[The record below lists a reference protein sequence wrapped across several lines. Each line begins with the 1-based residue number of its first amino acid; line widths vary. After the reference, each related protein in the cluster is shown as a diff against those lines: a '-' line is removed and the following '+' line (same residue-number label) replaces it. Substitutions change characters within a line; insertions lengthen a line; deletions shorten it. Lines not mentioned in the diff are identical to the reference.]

1 MDKEKEKLMVQE
13 VEIRYFT
20 QLSMLQ
26 TGFISLVLLFLWC
39 WCIISLIFISGYTVY
54 GLSLHIF
61 TNEPDII
68 PPYELVAFLMKS
80 LLIFGIP
87 AYIFRRLQGYLDEK
101 KRLALLQNRLNQF
114 HKKHGK
120 QLKDI
125 H

>member
-1 MDKEKEKLMVQE
+1 MDKEKENLMAQE

-20 QLSMLQ
+20 QLSIGQAGL
-26 TGFISLVLLFLWC
+26 ISWVLWC
-39 WCIISLIFISGYTVY
+39 LLCGSIISLIFFSGITVY

-61 TNEPDII
+61 TNEPDIK

-87 AYIFRRLQGYLDEK
+87 AYIFRRLKDYLDEK
-101 KRLALLQNRLNQF
+101 KRLALVQNRLNQF